1 MASTDVLIRLVA
13 DVTDL
18 NKEMSS
24 IKKQLENVENTT
36 SKAGSTLT
44 STFKKVG
51 TGIAGAVAV
60 DKIKDFTKSMIEAS
74 ASVNALDSMFEQTF
88 KGEQAQALELI

>member
-51 TGIAGAVAV
+51 TVIAGAFAV
-60 DKIKDFTKSMIEAS
+60 DKIKDFIPCLSKLLKE
-74 ASVNALDSMFEQTF
+74 NKHRHLN
-88 KGEQAQALELI
+88 